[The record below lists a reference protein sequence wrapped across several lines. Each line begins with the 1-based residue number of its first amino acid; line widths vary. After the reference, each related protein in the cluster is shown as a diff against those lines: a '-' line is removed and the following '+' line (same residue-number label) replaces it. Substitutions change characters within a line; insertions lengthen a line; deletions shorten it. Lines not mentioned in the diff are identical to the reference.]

1 MGELHLEVVLD
12 RLRREYGLDPR
23 AGNPQVVFQETIMS
37 EAEGGGEFDREL
49 GETEHYGWVSLAVK
63 PLPRDKGR
71 EVVFEMDTE
80 PWPNA
85 WVDAVAR
92 AVEDNLQ
99 SGVLKGYPLQDVR
112 VAVREMKRKEGKS
125 SPVGYHMAAASAL
138 RQALESAGPVLLQP
152 IMWLEV
158 FAPEEFV
165 GEIVGLLGSKGA
177 KIENMYDRAGQKVV
191 QALAPMVKLFGF
203 STDVRSASQGR
214 ASFIM
219 KFARFDMLG

>member
-1 MGELHLEVVLD
+1 
-12 RLRREYGLDPR
+12 
-23 AGNPQVVFQETIMS
+23 
-37 EAEGGGEFDREL
+37 
-49 GETEHYGWVSLAVK
+49 
-63 PLPRDKGR
+63 
-71 EVVFEMDTE
+71 
-80 PWPNA
+80 
-85 WVDAVAR
+85 
-92 AVEDNLQ
+92 VEDNLQ

-112 VAVREMKRKEGKS
+112 VAVREMRRKEGKS
-125 SPVGYHMAAASAL
+125 TPVGYHMAAASAL